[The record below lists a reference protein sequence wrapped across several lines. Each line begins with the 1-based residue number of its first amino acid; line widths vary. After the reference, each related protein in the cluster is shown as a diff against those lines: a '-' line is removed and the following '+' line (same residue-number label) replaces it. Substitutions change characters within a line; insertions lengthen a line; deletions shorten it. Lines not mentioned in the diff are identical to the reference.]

1 MADRSPQ
8 LESLRRVVRRFGGF
22 RWRWSVLHGL
32 ALAVLALP
40 GSLLVWFL
48 LDWAV
53 KLPPWPLVIL
63 FAVAAIGGLGA
74 AIVWGVPPLFRRV
87 KLEREAVVIESLHRS
102 RDLSG
107 QPSPGAGLDNQ
118 LIGSLQLGEE
128 VARAAG
134 RPLGY
139 SPEFVSILLE
149 RTAARLA
156 DLDPRSL
163 LDLRTTRRLLFPAAA
178 VIAAIAMLAI
188 FAGGAIQDRVTR
200 LRDAY
205 AAVLDTLF
213 PVELRVRP
221 GDVAI
226 VRGRPVELAV
236 EAVGARR
243 REIVLHRTDLEGSED
258 LEGSTDLEGKQA
270 EAMPLTLEDGMAAFT
285 VDPTVASF
293 SYEFEY
299 GGRRSKPHRVLVDDL
314 PDINAINF
322 ELAPPSYTGQ
332 PARTL
337 TGRLPKVAGLAGT
350 TVLVSFGAT
359 TNLHPELCYVQ
370 WADGSKQVLSIS
382 GRFAHFGF
390 TLSKPDRATIHLTGA
405 LGPGFEMAEPVAFDL
420 AVVQDQPPTVKLA
433 IKNRR
438 LALYEDAAA
447 AFLLNWTAEDDF
459 AVAEVNLEYKIDT
472 VDPLLGR
479 TPREGGVPRRIE
491 PARDLVK
498 GRFADMFTSLDP
510 PLAPGDRITITLV
523 AKDNNTETGPGAG
536 RSPPVEIVVVRPDLA
551 GFVEQQFGFGGAALL
566 GGLQKVKRNTDLL
579 IEASKTVRTETTQ
592 PVDKQPLRVGAG
604 SETTP
609 GGGDDAMADYFNLLS
624 GESG

>member
-1 MADRSPQ
+1 MPSRSPQ

-63 FAVAAIGGLGA
+63 FAVAAVGGLAA
-74 AIVWGVPPLFRRV
+74 AIVWGLPPLFRRV
-87 KLEREAVVIESLHRS
+87 KVEREALVIESLDQS
-102 RDLSG
+102 RPQSPDQSAG
-107 QPSPGAGLDNQ
+107 KSPGGGLDNQ

-134 RPLGY
+134 RPLAY
-139 SPEFVSILLE
+139 SPEFVSILLD

-163 LDLRTTRRLLFPAAA
+163 LDLRKTRRLLLPAAA
-178 VIAAIAMLAI
+178 VIATIAMIVI

-200 LRDAY
+200 LCDAY
-205 AAVLDTLF
+205 AAVLDMLF

-243 REIVLHRTDLEGSED
+243 REIVLHRTDLKGES
-258 LEGSTDLEGKQA
+258 A
-270 EAMPLTLEDGMAAFT
+270 EATPLPLKDGAAAFT
-285 VDPTVASF
+285 VDPTVDSF

-314 PDINAINF
+314 PEIKAINF
-322 ELAPPSYTGQ
+322 ELSPPSYTGQ

-337 TGRLPKVAGLAGT
+337 TGRLPKVSGLVGT

-359 TNLHPELCYVQ
+359 TDLHPELCYVQ

-390 TLSKPDRATIHLTGA
+390 TLSTPDRATIHLTGA

-420 AVVQDQPPTVKLA
+420 AVVPDQPPTVKLA

-438 LALYEDAAA
+438 IALFEEAAA
-447 AFLLNWTAEDDF
+447 AFALNWTAEDDF

-472 VDPLLGR
+472 VDTLLGR
-479 TPREGGVPRRIE
+479 SPREGGVPRRIE

-498 GRFADMFTSLDP
+498 GRFADMFKALDP
-510 PLAPGDRITITLV
+510 PLEPGDRITITLT

-536 RSPPVEIVVVRPDLA
+536 RSPPVEVVVVRPDLA
-551 GFVEQQFGFGGAALL
+551 GFLETGVGFGDRGGLL
-566 GGLQKVKRNTDLL
+566 GGLRKIKRNTDLL
-579 IEASKTVRTETTQ
+579 LEAVTTVRTEAAQT
-592 PVDKQPLRVGAG
+592 VEKQPLKVRADP
-604 SETTP
+604 ETAP

-624 GESG
+624 GESQ

>member
-1 MADRSPQ
+1 MPDRSPQ

-48 LDWAV
+48 LDWALR
-53 KLPPWPLVIL
+53 LPPWPLVIL
-63 FAVAAIGGLGA
+63 FVVAAVGGLVA
-74 AIVWGVPPLFRRV
+74 AIVWGLPPLFRRV
-87 KLEREAVVIESLHRS
+87 RLEREAVVIESLDRS
-102 RDLSG
+102 RH
-107 QPSPGAGLDNQ
+107 QSPGGGLDNQ
-118 LIGSLQLGEE
+118 IIGSLQLGEE

-139 SPEFVSILLE
+139 SPEFVSILLD
-149 RTAARLA
+149 RTTARLT

-163 LDLRTTRRLLFPAAA
+163 LDLRQTRRLLLPAAA
-178 VIAAIAMLAI
+178 VIAAIALLAI
-188 FAGGAIQDRVTR
+188 FAGGAIQDRVSR
-200 LRDAY
+200 LCDAY

-243 REIVLHRTDLEGSED
+243 REIVLHRTDLEG
-258 LEGSTDLEGKQA
+258 KKA
-270 EAMPLTLEDGMAAFT
+270 EATPLPLEDGAAAFT
-285 VDPTVASF
+285 VDPTVDSF
-293 SYEFEY
+293 TYEFEY

-322 ELAPPSYTGQ
+322 ELSPPSYTGQ
-332 PARTL
+332 PTRTL

-390 TLSKPDRATIHLTGA
+390 TLSTPDRATIHLTGA

-420 AVVQDQPPTVKLA
+420 AVVQDQAPTVKLA

-438 LALYEDAAA
+438 IALLEDAAA
-447 AFLLNWTAEDDF
+447 AFSLNWIAEDDF

-472 VDPLLGR
+472 VDALLGR
-479 TPREGGVPRRIE
+479 SPRDGGVPRRIE

-498 GRFADMFTSLDP
+498 GRFADMFKALDP
-510 PLAPGDRITITLV
+510 PLQPGDRITITLT
-523 AKDNNTETGPGAG
+523 ARDNNTETGPGAG

-551 GFVEQQFGFGGAALL
+551 GFVEQQFGFGDRALL
-566 GGLQKVKRNTDLL
+566 GGLRKLKRNTDLL
-579 IEASKTVRTETTQ
+579 LEAAKTVRTEATQ
-592 PVDKQPLRVGAG
+592 PVEKQALKVRADP
-604 SETTP
+604 ETAP

-624 GESG
+624 GESR

>member
-1 MADRSPQ
+1 MPGRPPQ
-8 LESLRRVVRRFGGF
+8 LDSLRRLVRRFGGF
-22 RWRWSVLHGL
+22 RWRWS
-32 ALAVLALP
+32 VLALP

-48 LDWAV
+48 LDWAL

-63 FAVAAIGGLGA
+63 FAVAAVGGLAA

-87 KLEREAVVIESLHRS
+87 KVEREALVIESLDQS
-102 RDLSG
+102 AG
-107 QPSPGAGLDNQ
+107 ESPGGGLDNQ

-134 RPLGY
+134 RPLAY
-139 SPEFVSILLE
+139 SPEFVSILLDQ
-149 RTAARLA
+149 TAARFEN
-156 DLDPRSL
+156 LDPRSL
-163 LDLRTTRRLLFPAAA
+163 LDLRRTKRLLLPAAA
-178 VIAAIAMLAI
+178 VIATTVLLVI
-188 FAGGAIQDRVTR
+188 FAGGAIQDRVSR
-200 LRDAY
+200 LCDAY

-243 REIVLHRTDLEGSED
+243 REIVLHRTDLKGENPAA
-258 LEGSTDLEGKQA
+258 T
-270 EAMPLTLEDGMAAFT
+270 PLPLKNGAAAFT
-285 VDPTVASF
+285 VDPTVDSF

-314 PDINAINF
+314 PEINAINF

-332 PARTL
+332 PPRTL

-359 TNLHPELCYVQ
+359 TDLHPELCYVQ

-438 LALYEDAAA
+438 LTLFEDAAA
-447 AFLLNWTAEDDF
+447 AFLLNYTAEDDF

-479 TPREGGVPRRIE
+479 SPREGGVPRRIE

-498 GRFADMFTSLDP
+498 GRFADMFKALDP
-510 PLAPGDRITITLV
+510 PLEPGDRITITLT

-566 GGLQKVKRNTDLL
+566 GGLQKVKRTTDLL
-579 IEASKTVRTETTQ
+579 IEASKTVRTETKQ
-592 PVDKQPLRVGAG
+592 AVDKQPLKVGTG
-604 SETTP
+604 SETIP

-624 GESG
+624 GESR

>member
-1 MADRSPQ
+1 MPGRSPQ

-48 LDWAV
+48 LDWAFR
-53 KLPPWPLVIL
+53 LPPWPLVIL
-63 FAVAAIGGLGA
+63 FAVAAIGGIVA

-87 KLEREAVVIESLHRS
+87 KLEREAVVIESLHQS
-102 RDLSG
+102 RE
-107 QPSPGAGLDNQ
+107 QPPGGGLDNQ

-128 VARAAG
+128 VDRAAG
-134 RPLGY
+134 RSLGY
-139 SPEFVSILLE
+139 SPEFVSILLD
-149 RTAARLA
+149 RTSARLA

-163 LDLRTTRRLLFPAAA
+163 LDLRKTKRLLLPAAA
-178 VIAAIAMLAI
+178 VIAAIALLAI
-188 FAGGAIQDRVTR
+188 FAGGAIQDRANR

-243 REIVLHRTDLEGSED
+243 REIVLHRTDLK
-258 LEGSTDLEGKQA
+258 GSTDLGEKKA
-270 EAMPLTLEDGMAAFT
+270 EATPLTLKDGAAAFT
-285 VDPTVASF
+285 VDPTVDSF
-293 SYEFEY
+293 TYEFEY

-314 PDINAINF
+314 PEINAINF
-322 ELAPPSYTGQ
+322 ELSPPSYTGQ

-359 TNLHPELCYVQ
+359 TDLHPELCYVQ

-390 TLSKPDRATIHLTGA
+390 TLSKPDRATIYLTGA

-438 LALYEDAAA
+438 IALFEDAAA

-472 VDPLLGR
+472 IDPLLGR
-479 TPREGGVPRRIE
+479 SPREGGVPRRIE

-498 GRFADMFTSLDP
+498 GRFADMFKSLDP

-551 GFVEQQFGFGGAALL
+551 GFVEQNFGFGGAALL

-579 IEASKTVRTETTQ
+579 IEATKTVRTETKLA
-592 PVDKQPLRVGAG
+592 VDKQPLKAGAG

-609 GGGDDAMADYFNLLS
+609 GGADDAMADYFNLLS
-624 GESG
+624 GESQ

>member
-1 MADRSPQ
+1 MPGRPPQ
-8 LESLRRVVRRFGGF
+8 LESLRRLVRRFGGF

-63 FAVAAIGGLGA
+63 FVVAAAGGLVA
-74 AIVWGVPPLFRRV
+74 AIVWVIPPLLRRV
-87 KLEREAVVIESLHRS
+87 KLEREAVVIESLHQSAGKSAGKS
-102 RDLSG
+102 RHQSSG
-107 QPSPGAGLDNQ
+107 GRLDNQ

-134 RPLGY
+134 RPLGH
-139 SPEFVSILLE
+139 SPEFVSILLDQ
-149 RTAARLA
+149 TAARFEN
-156 DLDPRSL
+156 LDPRSL
-163 LDLRTTRRLLFPAAA
+163 LDLRRTKRLLLPAAA
-178 VIAAIAMLAI
+178 VIATTVLLVI
-188 FAGGAIQDRVTR
+188 FAGGAIQDRVSR
-200 LRDAY
+200 LCDAY
-205 AAVLDTLF
+205 VAVLDTLF

-243 REIVLHRTDLEGSED
+243 REIVLHRTDLKGENPAA
-258 LEGSTDLEGKQA
+258 T
-270 EAMPLTLEDGMAAFT
+270 PLPLKNGAAAFT
-285 VDPTVASF
+285 VDPTVDSF

-314 PDINAINF
+314 PEINAINF
-322 ELAPPSYTGQ
+322 ELSPPSYTGQ

-359 TNLHPELCYVQ
+359 TDLHPELCYVQ

-438 LALYEDAAA
+438 LTLFEDAAA
-447 AFLLNWTAEDDF
+447 AFLLNYTAEDDF

-472 VDPLLGR
+472 VDALLGR
-479 TPREGGVPRRIE
+479 SPREGGVPRRIE

-498 GRFADMFTSLDP
+498 GRFADMFKSLDP
-510 PLAPGDRITITLV
+510 PLQPGDRITITLI

-566 GGLQKVKRNTDLL
+566 GGLQKVKRTTDLL
-579 IEASKTVRTETTQ
+579 IEASKTVRTETKQ
-592 PVDKQPLRVGAG
+592 AVDKQPLKVGTG
-604 SETTP
+604 SETIP

-624 GESG
+624 GESR

>member
-1 MADRSPQ
+1 MPDRSPQ
-8 LESLRRVVRRFGGF
+8 LESLRRLVRRFGGF

-48 LDWAV
+48 LDWAFR
-53 KLPPWPLVIL
+53 LPPWPLVIL
-63 FAVAAIGGLGA
+63 FGVAAIGGLVA
-74 AIVWGVPPLFRRV
+74 AIVWGVPPFFRRV

-102 RDLSG
+102 LD
-107 QPSPGAGLDNQ
+107 PSRHQSVGGGLDNQ
-118 LIGSLQLGEE
+118 IIGSLQLGEE

-139 SPEFVSILLE
+139 SPEFVSLLLD

-163 LDLRTTRRLLFPAAA
+163 LDLRKTRRLLLPAAA
-178 VIAAIAMLAI
+178 VIAAIAMLVV
-188 FAGGAIQDRVTR
+188 FAGGAIQDRVSR

-243 REIVLHRTDLEGSED
+243 REIVLHRTDLEGS
-258 LEGSTDLEGKQA
+258 TDREAKKA
-270 EAMPLTLEDGMAAFT
+270 EATPLTLENGEAAFT
-285 VDPTVASF
+285 VDPAVESF

-314 PDINAINF
+314 PEINAINF
-322 ELAPPSYTGQ
+322 ELSPPSYTGQ

-359 TNLHPELCYVQ
+359 TDLHPELCYVQ

-390 TLSKPDRATIHLTGA
+390 TLSNPDRATIHLTGA

-420 AVVQDQPPTVKLA
+420 AVVQDQPPTIKLA

-438 LALYEDAAA
+438 LALFEDAAS

-459 AVAEVNLEYKIDT
+459 AVAEVNLEYTIDT

-479 TPREGGVPRRIE
+479 SPRQGGVPRRIE

-498 GRFADMFTSLDP
+498 GRFADMFKSLDP

-579 IEASKTVRTETTQ
+579 LEAPKTVRTETKQ
-592 PVDKQPLRVGAG
+592 AVDKQPLKVGAG

-624 GESG
+624 GESL

>member
-1 MADRSPQ
+1 MPSRSPQ

-63 FAVAAIGGLGA
+63 FAVAAVGGLAA
-74 AIVWGVPPLFRRV
+74 AIVWGLPPLFRRV
-87 KLEREAVVIESLHRS
+87 KVEREALVIESLDQS
-102 RDLSG
+102 RPQSPDQSAG
-107 QPSPGAGLDNQ
+107 KSPGGGLDNQ

-134 RPLGY
+134 RPLAY
-139 SPEFVSILLE
+139 SPEFVSILLDQ
-149 RTAARLA
+149 TTARLA

-163 LDLRTTRRLLFPAAA
+163 LDLRKTRRLLLPAAA
-178 VIAAIAMLAI
+178 VIATIAMIVI

-200 LRDAY
+200 LCDAY
-205 AAVLDTLF
+205 AAVLDMLF

-243 REIVLHRTDLEGSED
+243 REIVLHRTDLKGE
-258 LEGSTDLEGKQA
+258 TA
-270 EAMPLTLEDGMAAFT
+270 EATPLPLKDGAAAFT
-285 VDPTVASF
+285 VDPTVDSF

-314 PDINAINF
+314 PEIKAINF
-322 ELAPPSYTGQ
+322 ELSPPSYTGQ

-337 TGRLPKVAGLAGT
+337 TGRLPKVSGLVGT

-359 TNLHPELCYVQ
+359 TDLHPELCYVQ

-390 TLSKPDRATIHLTGA
+390 TLSTPDRATIHLTGA

-420 AVVQDQPPTVKLA
+420 AVVPDQPPTVKLA

-438 LALYEDAAA
+438 IALFEEAAA
-447 AFLLNWTAEDDF
+447 AFALNWTAEDDF

-472 VDPLLGR
+472 VDTLLGR
-479 TPREGGVPRRIE
+479 SPREGGVPRRIE

-498 GRFADMFTSLDP
+498 GRFADMFKALDP
-510 PLAPGDRITITLV
+510 PLEPGDRITITLT

-536 RSPPVEIVVVRPDLA
+536 RSPPVEVVVVRPDLA
-551 GFVEQQFGFGGAALL
+551 GFLETGVGFGDRGGLL
-566 GGLQKVKRNTDLL
+566 GGLRKIKRNTDLL
-579 IEASKTVRTETTQ
+579 LEAVTTVRTEAAQT
-592 PVDKQPLRVGAG
+592 VEKQPLKVRADP
-604 SETTP
+604 ETAP

-624 GESG
+624 GESQ

>member
-1 MADRSPQ
+1 MPGRPPQ
-8 LESLRRVVRRFGGF
+8 LDSLRRLVRRFGGF

-48 LDWAV
+48 LDWAL

-63 FAVAAIGGLGA
+63 FAVAAVGGLAA

-87 KLEREAVVIESLHRS
+87 KVEREALVIESLDQS
-102 RDLSG
+102 TG
-107 QPSPGAGLDNQ
+107 ESPGGGLDNQ

-134 RPLGY
+134 RPLAY
-139 SPEFVSILLE
+139 SPEFVSILLDQ
-149 RTAARLA
+149 TAARFEN
-156 DLDPRSL
+156 LDPRSL
-163 LDLRTTRRLLFPAAA
+163 LDLRRTKRLLLPAAA
-178 VIAAIAMLAI
+178 VIATTVLLVI
-188 FAGGAIQDRVTR
+188 FAGGAIQDRVSR
-200 LRDAY
+200 LCDAY

-243 REIVLHRTDLEGSED
+243 REIVLHRTDLKGENPAA
-258 LEGSTDLEGKQA
+258 T
-270 EAMPLTLEDGMAAFT
+270 PLPLKNGAAAFT
-285 VDPTVASF
+285 VDPTVDSF

-314 PDINAINF
+314 PEINAINF

-332 PARTL
+332 PPRTL

-359 TNLHPELCYVQ
+359 TDLHPELCYVQ

-438 LALYEDAAA
+438 LTLFEDAAA
-447 AFLLNWTAEDDF
+447 AFLLNYTAEDDF

-479 TPREGGVPRRIE
+479 SPREGGVPRRIE

-498 GRFADMFTSLDP
+498 GRFADMFKALDP
-510 PLAPGDRITITLV
+510 PLEPGDRITITLT

-566 GGLQKVKRNTDLL
+566 GGLQKVKRTTDLL
-579 IEASKTVRTETTQ
+579 IEASKTVRTETKQ
-592 PVDKQPLRVGAG
+592 AVDKQPLKVGTG
-604 SETTP
+604 SETIP

-624 GESG
+624 GESR

>member
-1 MADRSPQ
+1 MPGRPPQ
-8 LESLRRVVRRFGGF
+8 LDSLRRLVRRFGGF

-48 LDWAV
+48 LDWAL

-63 FAVAAIGGLGA
+63 FAVAAVGGLGA

-87 KLEREAVVIESLHRS
+87 KVEREALVIESLDQS
-102 RDLSG
+102 AG
-107 QPSPGAGLDNQ
+107 ESPGGGLDNQ

-139 SPEFVSILLE
+139 SPEFVSILLDQ
-149 RTAARLA
+149 TTARLA

-163 LDLRTTRRLLFPAAA
+163 LDLRRTKRLLLPAAA
-178 VIAAIAMLAI
+178 VIATTVLIVI

-200 LRDAY
+200 LCDAY

-213 PVELRVRP
+213 PVELRVSP

-243 REIVLHRTDLEGSED
+243 REIVLHRTDLKGENPAA
-258 LEGSTDLEGKQA
+258 T
-270 EAMPLTLEDGMAAFT
+270 PLPLKDGAAAFT
-285 VDPTVASF
+285 VDPTVDSF

-314 PDINAINF
+314 PEINAINF

-332 PARTL
+332 PPRTL

-359 TNLHPELCYVQ
+359 TDLHPELCYVQ

-438 LALYEDAAA
+438 LTLFEDAAA
-447 AFLLNWTAEDDF
+447 AFLLNYTAEDDF

-479 TPREGGVPRRIE
+479 SPREGGVPRRIE

-498 GRFADMFTSLDP
+498 GRFADMFKSLDP
-510 PLAPGDRITITLV
+510 PLAPGDRITITLI

-566 GGLQKVKRNTDLL
+566 GGLQKVKRTTDLL
-579 IEASKTVRTETTQ
+579 IEASKTVRTETKQ
-592 PVDKQPLRVGAG
+592 AVDKQPLKVGTG
-604 SETTP
+604 SETIP

-624 GESG
+624 GESR

>member
-1 MADRSPQ
+1 MANRSPQ

-63 FAVAAIGGLGA
+63 FAVAAVGGLAA
-74 AIVWGVPPLFRRV
+74 AIVWGLPPLFRRV
-87 KLEREAVVIESLHRS
+87 KVEREALVIESLDKS
-102 RDLSG
+102 RPQSPDQSAG
-107 QPSPGAGLDNQ
+107 KSPGGGGGLDNQ

-134 RPLGY
+134 RPLAY
-139 SPEFVSILLE
+139 SPEFVSILLDQ
-149 RTAARLA
+149 TAARLA

-163 LDLRTTRRLLFPAAA
+163 LDLRKTRRLLLPAAA
-178 VIAAIAMLAI
+178 VIATIAMIVI
-188 FAGGAIQDRVTR
+188 FAGGAIQDRGTR
-200 LRDAY
+200 LCDAY

-236 EAVGARR
+236 EAIGARR
-243 REIVLHRTDLEGSED
+243 REIVLHRTDLKGES
-258 LEGSTDLEGKQA
+258 A
-270 EAMPLTLEDGMAAFT
+270 EATPLPLKDGAAAFA
-285 VDPTVASF
+285 VDPTVDSF

-314 PDINAINF
+314 PEINAINF
-322 ELAPPSYTGQ
+322 ELSPPSYTGQ

-359 TNLHPELCYVQ
+359 TDLHPELCYVQ

-390 TLSKPDRATIHLTGA
+390 TLSTPDRATIHLTGV

-420 AVVQDQPPTVKLA
+420 AVVQDQAPTVKLA

-438 LALYEDAAA
+438 IALFEDAAA
-447 AFLLNWTAEDDF
+447 AFSLNWMAEDDF
-459 AVAEVNLEYKIDT
+459 AVAEVNLEYKIDA
-472 VDPLLGR
+472 VDTLLGR
-479 TPREGGVPRRIE
+479 APREGGVPRRIE

-498 GRFADMFTSLDP
+498 GRFADMFKALDP
-510 PLAPGDRITITLV
+510 PLQPGDRITIMLT
-523 AKDNNTETGPGAG
+523 AKDNNTESGPGAG

-551 GFVEQQFGFGGAALL
+551 GFVEQQYGFDVSALL
-566 GGLQKVKRNTDLL
+566 GGMRKIKRNTDLL
-579 IEASKTVRTETTQ
+579 RDADKTVRTEATQ
-592 PVDKQPLRVGAG
+592 AVEKQPLKVRADP
-604 SETTP
+604 ETAP

-624 GESG
+624 GESQ

>member
-1 MADRSPQ
+1 MANRSPQ

-63 FAVAAIGGLGA
+63 FAVAAVGGLAA
-74 AIVWGVPPLFRRV
+74 AIVWGLPPLFRRV
-87 KLEREAVVIESLHRS
+87 KVEREALVIESLDKS
-102 RDLSG
+102 LD
-107 QPSPGAGLDNQ
+107 QSPGGGGGLDNQ

-134 RPLGY
+134 RPLAY
-139 SPEFVSILLE
+139 SPEFVSILLDQ
-149 RTAARLA
+149 TAARLA

-163 LDLRTTRRLLFPAAA
+163 LDLRKTRRLLLPAAA
-178 VIAAIAMLAI
+178 VIATIAMIVI
-188 FAGGAIQDRVTR
+188 FAGGAIQDRGTR
-200 LRDAY
+200 LCDAY

-236 EAVGARR
+236 EAIGARR
-243 REIVLHRTDLEGSED
+243 REIVLHRTDLKGES
-258 LEGSTDLEGKQA
+258 A
-270 EAMPLTLEDGMAAFT
+270 EATPLPLKDGAAAFA
-285 VDPTVASF
+285 VDPTVDSF

-314 PDINAINF
+314 PEINAINF
-322 ELAPPSYTGQ
+322 ELSPPSYTGQ

-359 TNLHPELCYVQ
+359 TDLHPELCYVQ

-390 TLSKPDRATIHLTGA
+390 TLSTPDRATIHLTGV

-420 AVVQDQPPTVKLA
+420 AVVQDQAPTVKLA

-438 LALYEDAAA
+438 IALFEDAAA
-447 AFLLNWTAEDDF
+447 AFSLNWMAEDDF
-459 AVAEVNLEYKIDT
+459 AVAEVNLEYKIDA
-472 VDPLLGR
+472 VDTLLGR
-479 TPREGGVPRRIE
+479 APREGGVPRRIE

-498 GRFADMFTSLDP
+498 GRFADMFKALDP
-510 PLAPGDRITITLV
+510 PLQPGDRITIMLT
-523 AKDNNTETGPGAG
+523 AKDNNTESGPGAG

-551 GFVEQQFGFGGAALL
+551 GFVEQQFGFDGSALL
-566 GGLQKVKRNTDLL
+566 GGLRKIKRNTDLL
-579 IEASKTVRTETTQ
+579 RDADKTVRTEATQ
-592 PVDKQPLRVGAG
+592 AVEKQPLKVRADP
-604 SETTP
+604 ETAP

-624 GESG
+624 GESQ

>member
-1 MADRSPQ
+1 MPSRSPQ
-8 LESLRRVVRRFGGF
+8 LESLRRLVRRFGGF

-48 LDWAV
+48 LDWAL

-63 FAVAAIGGLGA
+63 FVVAAVGGLVA
-74 AIVWGVPPLFRRV
+74 ALIWVIPPLLRRV
-87 KLEREAVVIESLHRS
+87 KLEREAVVIESLHQS
-102 RDLSG
+102 AG
-107 QPSPGAGLDNQ
+107 KSPGQSSGGGLDNQ

-134 RPLGY
+134 RPLGH
-139 SPEFVSILLE
+139 SPEFVSILLDQT
-149 RTAARLA
+149 TARFEN
-156 DLDPRSL
+156 LDPRSL
-163 LDLRTTRRLLFPAAA
+163 LDLRRTKRLLLPAAA
-178 VIAAIAMLAI
+178 VIATIALLVI
-188 FAGGAIQDRVTR
+188 FANGAIQDRVAR

-213 PVELRVRP
+213 PVALEVSP

-226 VRGRPVELAV
+226 VRGRPVELRV

-243 REIVLHRTDLEGSED
+243 REIVLHRADLKGESSEA
-258 LEGSTDLEGKQA
+258 T
-270 EAMPLTLEDGMAAFT
+270 PLPLKDGAAAFT
-285 VDPTVASF
+285 VDPTVDSF

-314 PDINAINF
+314 PEINAINF
-322 ELAPPSYTGQ
+322 ELSPPSYTGQ
-332 PARTL
+332 PSRTL

-359 TNLHPELCYVQ
+359 TDLHPELCYVQ

-438 LALYEDAAA
+438 LTLFEDAAA
-447 AFLLNWTAEDDF
+447 AFLLNYTAEDDF

-472 VDPLLGR
+472 VDALLGR
-479 TPREGGVPRRIE
+479 SPREGGVPRRYE

-498 GRFADMFTSLDP
+498 GRFADMFKTLDP
-510 PLAPGDRITITLV
+510 PLQPGDRITITLI

-566 GGLQKVKRNTDLL
+566 GGLQKVKRTTDLL
-579 IEASKTVRTETTQ
+579 IEASKTVRTETNQ
-592 PVDKQPLRVGAG
+592 PVDKQPLKVGTG
-604 SETTP
+604 SETIP

-624 GESG
+624 GESR

>member
-1 MADRSPQ
+1 MPTRSPQ
-8 LESLRRVVRRFGGF
+8 LESLRRAVRRFGGF

-32 ALAVLALP
+32 AVAVLALP
-40 GSLLVWFL
+40 GGLLAWFL
-48 LDWAV
+48 LDWAF

-63 FAVAAIGGLGA
+63 FVVAAIGGLVA
-74 AIVWGVPPLFRRV
+74 SLVWIVPPLARRV

-102 RDLSG
+102 LG
-107 QPSPGAGLDNQ
+107 QSAGGGGLDNQ
-118 LIGSLQLGEE
+118 IIGSLQLGEE

-134 RPLGY
+134 GRLGY

-149 RTAARLA
+149 RTAATLGQ
-156 DLDPRSL
+156 LDPRSL
-163 LDLRTTRRLLFPAAA
+163 LDLRRTKRLLLSAAV
-178 VIAAIAMLAI
+178 VIAAIVLLAI
-188 FAGGAIQDRVTR
+188 FAGGAIQDRVAR

-213 PVELRVRP
+213 PVELRVTP
-221 GDVAI
+221 GDVAV
-226 VRGRPVELAV
+226 VRGRPVELRV
-236 EAVGARR
+236 EAVGARQ
-243 REIVLHRTDLEGSED
+243 REIVLHRTDLDGENP
-258 LEGSTDLEGKQA
+258 
-270 EAMPLTLEDGMAAFT
+270 EATPLPLTGGAAAFT
-285 VDPTVASF
+285 VDPTVDSF

-299 GGRRSKPHRVLVDDL
+299 GGRRSEPHRVLVDDL
-314 PDINAINF
+314 PEISAINF
-322 ELAPPSYTGQ
+322 ELSPPAYTGQ
-332 PARTL
+332 PSRTL
-337 TGRLPKVAGLAGT
+337 MGRLPKVAGLAGT

-359 TNLHPELCYVQ
+359 TDLHPELCHVQ

-390 TLSKPDRATIHLTGA
+390 TLAKPDRATIHLTGA

-420 AVVQDQPPTVKLA
+420 AVVQDQPPTVKVAL
-433 IKNRR
+433 KNRR
-438 LALYEDAAA
+438 LTLFEDAAA

-459 AVAEVNLEYKIDT
+459 AVAEVNLEYTIDT

-479 TPREGGVPRRIE
+479 SPRQGGVPRRIE

-498 GRFADMFTSLDP
+498 GRFADMFKALDP

-523 AKDNNTETGPGAG
+523 ARDNNTETGPGAG

-551 GFVEQQFGFGGAALL
+551 GFVEQQFGFGGPALL
-566 GGLQKVKRNTDLL
+566 GGLQKVKRTTDLL
-579 IEASKTVRTETTQ
+579 IEASKTVRTETKLA
-592 PVDKQPLRVGAG
+592 VDSQPLKAGAG

-624 GESG
+624 GDSK

>member
-1 MADRSPQ
+1 MGTRPPQ
-8 LESLRRVVRRFGGF
+8 LESLRRLVRRFGGF

-48 LDWAV
+48 LDWAL

-63 FAVAAIGGLGA
+63 FVAATVGGLVAAIA
-74 AIVWGVPPLFRRV
+74 WAVPPLLRRV

-102 RDLSG
+102 LP
-107 QPSPGAGLDNQ
+107 PSPEGGLDNQ

-128 VARAAG
+128 VARSAG
-134 RPLGY
+134 RPLGH
-139 SPEFVSILLE
+139 SPEFVAILLDQ
-149 RTAARLA
+149 TAARFEK
-156 DLDPRSL
+156 LDPRSL
-163 LDLRTTRRLLFPAAA
+163 LDLQRTKRLLLPSAG

-188 FAGGAIQDRVTR
+188 FAGGAIRDRATR
-200 LRDAY
+200 LQDAY

-213 PVELRVRP
+213 PVELRVTP
-221 GDVAI
+221 GDVAV

-236 EAVGARR
+236 QAVGARR
-243 REIVLHRTDLEGSED
+243 RAIVLHRAELKTEKTEATPLALE
-258 LEGSTDLEGKQA
+258 EGA
-270 EAMPLTLEDGMAAFT
+270 AAFT
-285 VDPTVASF
+285 VDPTVDSF
-293 SYEFEY
+293 SYDFEY
-299 GGRRSKPHRVLVDDL
+299 GGRRSKSHRVLVDDL
-314 PDINAINF
+314 PEINAINF
-322 ELAPPSYTGQ
+322 ELSPPAYTGQ

-359 TNLHPELCYVQ
+359 TDLHPELCYVQ

-405 LGPGFEMAEPVAFDL
+405 LGPGFEMAEPFGFDL

-438 LALYEDAAA
+438 LALFEDAAA
-447 AFLLNWTAEDDF
+447 AFLLNYTAEDDF

-472 VDPLLGR
+472 VDALLGR
-479 TPREGGVPRRIE
+479 SPREGGVPRRIE

-498 GRFADMFTSLDP
+498 GRFADMFKTLDP
-510 PLAPGDRITITLV
+510 PLQPGDRITITLV

-551 GFVEQQFGFGGAALL
+551 GFVEQQFGFGNAALL
-566 GGLQKVKRNTDLL
+566 GGLQKVKRTTDLL
-579 IEASKTVRTETTQ
+579 IEASKTVRTETKQ
-592 PVDKQPLRVGAG
+592 AVDKQPLKVGAG

-624 GESG
+624 GESR